1 VKLKRAIRRTAALAT
16 IVLAG
21 ACSSS
26 GSSSPADTSLVNS
39 TGEEAAAPGESTPG
53 ETTPGGS
60 TAPSEST
67 PSAST
72 PSKLKVPAGAVTI
85 DYFVVTDQP
94 LVKET
99 LVPLEAPTKTVSM
112 LVDKITYAG
121 VVCGFSFTGAERP
134 QPPVTFRVVVEEA
147 DGTLVDG
154 EVQIGWNGDQE
165 EAGSDANGDWNFLS
179 DAQPNRNGPGWVV
192 QVGALP
198 IEGGKDR
205 TPPKRATCELTSSVD
220 ITPASG
226 PIAYWAGFAAV

>member
-1 VKLKRAIRRTAALAT
+1 VKRKRAIRRTAAAAAV
-16 IVLAG
+16 VLLG

-26 GSSSPADTSLVNS
+26 GSSSPADTSLVNP
-39 TGEEAAAPGESTPG
+39 TAQEAAAPGESTPG
-53 ETTPGGS
+53 ES
-60 TAPSEST
+60 TAPRGSES
-67 PSAST
+67 SAST